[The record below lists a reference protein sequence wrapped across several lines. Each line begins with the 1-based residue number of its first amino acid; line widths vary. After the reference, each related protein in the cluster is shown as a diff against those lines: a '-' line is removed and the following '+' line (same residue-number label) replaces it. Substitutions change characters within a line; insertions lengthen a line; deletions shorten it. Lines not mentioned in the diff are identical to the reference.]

1 MEPVTHDKYPEL
13 NELSYRTEW
22 EALHSLSKLS
32 HRTGSARQV
41 LHKLS
46 EPVSYRTEW
55 QILDRTI
62 FWGFST
68 YSFTC
73 PRSDL
78 WEWEHSSSREHSE
91 EECKRTPGYI
101 LHNHPGS
108 VWVYIHVDMQS
119 CLQTTFFAPTRNM
132 VWSTAYSVFV
142 QVCYKAGALIK
153 RSTSLKYT
161 SHTLCQHSAGNVDV
175 EWGILAPSRT
185 PGCSI
190 FARIHNSV
198 HATQQWFQSNWNQN
212 GIGIIFLLR
221 EK

>member
-1 MEPVTHDKYPEL
+1 MGPVTHDKYPEL

-32 HRTGSARQV
+32 HRTSGARQV

-46 EPVSYRTEW
+46 ELSYRTEW
-55 QILDRTI
+55 QILDRAI

-78 WEWEHSSSREHSE
+78 WEWEHSSSRERSE

-119 CLQTTFFAPTRNM
+119 CLQTTFFAPARKMGLVNCLFRFC
-132 VWSTAYSVFV
+132 SSVLQSWRTNLTLDITEV
-142 QVCYKAGALIK
+142 YIPHCVP
-153 RSTSLKYT
+153 
-161 SHTLCQHSAGNVDV
+161 TLCWECECWMGDSSS
-175 EWGILAPSRT
+175 LA
-185 PGCSI
+185 
-190 FARIHNSV
+190 
-198 HATQQWFQSNWNQN
+198 
-212 GIGIIFLLR
+212 
-221 EK
+221 